1 MKNFLKIIAILFF
14 ISIIGAVSAFF
25 YFKQLLLPVSSTPFY
40 KNVTIPHGSNASE
53 IAEILYKNELIKS
66 QIVFYMMV
74 KFTVDASTLKAGDY
88 VLSSHL
94 TLDEIIRKIVTG
106 DTQNISVTIPEG
118 FTADEIKRRFISYN
132 VMKAEE
138 FYEAVSKPELLKMSG
153 FDADTVEGI
162 LFPDTYIFNKS
173 AKAADII
180 KAMVK
185 GFKNKLPEGIAEYEK
200 KIGMPFPKILI
211 VASLVEKEAR
221 HDADRARIASVFYN
235 RLKKKMRLES
245 CATIQYILGENRKA
259 RLLKSDLQVDSPFN
273 TYKHEGLPPSPICSP
288 SKKSIMAALNPEN
301 TDFLFF
307 VAKPNG
313 YHVFSK
319 TLIEHT
325 NAIKEIRKN
334 APKNS
339 SGRENDEI

>member
-1 MKNFLKIIAILFF
+1 MKNFFKIIAILFF
-14 ISIIGAVSAFF
+14 ISIIGAVAAFF
-25 YFKQLLLPVSSTPFY
+25 YLKQLLLPVSSTPFY
-40 KNVTIPHGSNASE
+40 KNVTIAHGSNVSD

-66 QIVFYMMV
+66 QLVFYFMV
-74 KFTVDASTLKAGDY
+74 KFTVDANTLKAGDY

-94 TLDEIIRKIVTG
+94 TLEEIIHKIVAG
-106 DTQNISVTIPEG
+106 DTQNMSVTIPEG
-118 FTADEIKRRFISYN
+118 FTTDEIKKRLVSYN
-132 VMKAEE
+132 VLKAEE
-138 FYEAVSKPELLKMSG
+138 FSEAVSKPEFLKMAG

-173 AKAADII
+173 AKAYDII

-185 GFKNKLPEGIAEYEK
+185 GFKNKLPEGIPEYEK
-200 KIGMPFPKILI
+200 KIGLPFVKILI

-221 HDADRARIASVFYN
+221 HDADRTKIASVFYN

-245 CATIQYILGENRKA
+245 CATIQYILGENRKT
-259 RLLKSDLQVDSPFN
+259 RLFKSDLQLDSPFN
-273 TYKHEGLPPSPICSP
+273 TYKHEGLPPAPICNP
-288 SKKSIMAALNPEN
+288 SKKSILAALNPEA

-307 VAKPNG
+307 VARPNG

-319 TLIEHT
+319 TFIEHT